1 MKRTGRFEQEKN
13 PAIQETKKKKPV
25 TLLEV
30 FRLHSGEV
38 NDVYHRQLHR
48 EKDFLRDRGF
58 SPKHRQSAQ
67 ESDFSRRKSILMR
80 TESADQVSSSTTI
93 LLAHLE
99 INEQELEAQK
109 QTRPHTWVV
118 RN

>member
-93 LLAHLE
+93 YSP
-99 INEQELEAQK
+99 I
-109 QTRPHTWVV
+109 
-118 RN
+118 